1 MAEKSFSE
9 NRRPILILFFS
20 LFLVMVGFGII
31 IPVMPFYV
39 KQFGGSASTLGFLM
53 ASYSVMQFFCAP
65 LWGRLS
71 DRIGRRPVLL
81 VGLSGYGVTFL
92 LYGFSS
98 ELWMLFAARIL
109 AGIVSSATLP
119 TAMAYVADITSK
131 ADRAKGMG
139 IMGASMGL
147 GMIFGPALGG
157 FLGHYGLSI
166 PFFVA
171 GAFALLTVP
180 FAVTWLPES
189 LSEEARS
196 EAIHKPKPPRRF
208 SRETFA
214 HPLLPLF
221 LMAFALSS
229 SMSMFE
235 STFALFSSDRVG
247 LSTRDMGLMFGS
259 LGLLGVFI
267 QLRVLSFLVTRLGD
281 LNVLVIGALLT
292 ALGFVLML
300 TTSHMFTLWLA
311 CAVFS
316 VGSTLLRPSVSTM
329 VTKITE
335 GGQGAAVGMMQSF
348 DSLGRIVGPIV
359 GGTAYE
365 LSSAA
370 PNLVG
375 ACVLVLLLAL
385 NWPRL
390 SRLAPL
396 LASHAHPPEEAGAR
410 T

>member
-1 MAEKSFSE
+1 MTE
-9 NRRPILILFFS
+9 NRRPILILFVS

-39 KQFGGSASTLGFLM
+39 RHFGGSAATLGLLM
-53 ASYSVMQFFCAP
+53 ASYSMMQFFCAP

-71 DRIGRRPVLL
+71 DLIGRRPVLL
-81 VGLSGYGVTFL
+81 IGLSGYGVTFL

-98 ELWMLFAARIL
+98 ALWMLFATRIM
-109 AGIVSSATLP
+109 AGLVSSATLP
-119 TAMAYVADITSK
+119 TAMAYMADITTK
-131 ADRAKGMG
+131 EDRAKGMG

-147 GMIFGPALGG
+147 GMIFGPATGG
-157 FLGHYGLSI
+157 FLGHYSLSL

-171 GAFALLTVP
+171 GGCALLTIP
-180 FAVTWLPES
+180 FAWRFLPES
-189 LSEEARS
+189 MTPEALA
-196 EAIHKPKPPRRF
+196 EAQSRPRPARRF

-247 LSTRDMGLMFGS
+247 LSTRDMGIMFGS
-259 LGLLGVFI
+259 LGVMGVFI
-267 QLRVLSFLVTRLGD
+267 QLRLLGKLVARFGD
-281 LNVLVIGALLT
+281 LKVMAGGALLT
-292 ALGFVLML
+292 ALGFLLML
-300 TTSHMFTLWLA
+300 PAGHMLTLWLA

-329 VTKITE
+329 VTKISE
-335 GGQGAAVGMMQSF
+335 GGQGAAVGMLQSF
-348 DSLGRIVGPIV
+348 DSLGRIVGPVV
-359 GGTAYE
+359 GGATYE
-365 LSSAA
+365 LSSSA
-370 PNLVG
+370 PNLLG
-375 ACVLVLLLAL
+375 TTMLVLLLAA

-390 SRLAPL
+390 SQLAPL
-396 LASHAHPPEEAGAR
+396 LAAHSGPPKPQNG
-410 T
+410 